1 MTAVLWVIAVLSNL
15 TVVHRIVH
23 TWKETTRIGQ
33 SPNEAPAAE
42 GAKAK
47 SGGELRQGVRST

>member
-1 MTAVLWVIAVLSNL
+1 VLSNL